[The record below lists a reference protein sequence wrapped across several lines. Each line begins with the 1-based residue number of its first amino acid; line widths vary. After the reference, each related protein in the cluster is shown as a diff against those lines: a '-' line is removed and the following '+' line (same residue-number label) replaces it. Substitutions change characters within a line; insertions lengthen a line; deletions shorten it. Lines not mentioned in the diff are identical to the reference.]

1 MLISHQEICILV
13 FISCFTISVTPSIN
27 TPESFSDFMILR
39 IFSLIFF
46 WQLYFIEF
54 KKIES
59 GDATKYNTIYSN
71 SKAEIIIDEVDI
83 GDVF

>member
-1 MLISHQEICILV
+1 MTTLFYRVQ
-13 FISCFTISVTPSIN
+13 
-27 TPESFSDFMILR
+27 
-39 IFSLIFF
+39 
-46 WQLYFIEF
+46 
-54 KKIES
+54 KIES